1 MCCEALPWGAVEPP
15 SVQIL
20 VVVAN
25 TPLWDEWPL
34 FSRRAGVEKGFSSTA
49 FERELVVPKPN
60 DKLDKIT
67 PDYKEWLFLIHT
79 FLMEKGE
86 RVFGYDSA
94 TMRLKVSELPRT
106 LKKNFIKQKLNEWGR
121 LDDEELNICFGLSR
135 KDYIKPSLLM
145 KWLSESW
152 HWNILGEYKKR
163 KVIEMMIIMM
173 LSSWGIRLLLS
184 YKSNRTIIT
193 TLFDFVLCYLL
204 TVTPCVPRTLSMDR
218 RRV

>member
-1 MCCEALPWGAVEPP
+1 MTFFDTYFSYGERRKGIRIWFRNNAVE
-15 SVQIL
+15 SFWTTQ
-20 VVVAN
+20 
-25 TPLWDEWPL
+25 D
-34 FSRRAGVEKGFSSTA
+34 SKEKFHQTK
-49 FERELVVPKPN
+49 V
-60 DKLDKIT
+60 KLK
-67 PDYKEWLFLIHT
+67 
-79 FLMEKGE
+79 
-86 RVFGYDSA
+86 R
-94 TMRLKVSELPRT
+94 
-106 LKKNFIKQKLNEWGR
+106 GR

-173 LSSWGIRLLLS
+173 LSSWGIKLLLS
-184 YKSNRTIIT
+184 YKPNRTIIT